1 MCIGSVYRWIQMG
14 KGAVT
19 LLSQAA
25 MYEKS
30 TPNVPVYK
38 VAHRDP
44 PRMPRFAIIQISEKV
59 KKLKKSKKQ
68 KNDFFKKMTF

>member
-1 MCIGSVYRWIQMG
+1 
-14 KGAVT
+14 
-19 LLSQAA
+19 

-44 PRMPRFAIIQISEKV
+44 PRMPRFAIIQVSEKV
-59 KKLKKSKKQ
+59 KKLKKLKKQ

>member
-1 MCIGSVYRWIQMG
+1 MCIGSVYRLWKLG

-44 PRMPRFAIIQISEKV
+44 PRMPRFAIIQVSEKV
-59 KKLKKSKKQ
+59 RKLKKSKKQ

>member
-1 MCIGSVYRWIQMG
+1 MCIGSVDRLCKLG

-44 PRMPRFAIIQISEKV
+44 PRLPRFAIIQISEKV

>member
-1 MCIGSVYRWIQMG
+1 MCIGSVYRSRQIG

-44 PRMPRFAIIQISEKV
+44 PRMPRFAIIQVSEKV
-59 KKLKKSKKQ
+59 RKLKKSKKQ

>member
-1 MCIGSVYRWIQMG
+1 MCIGFVYRLCKWG
-14 KGAVT
+14 KCAVT

-30 TPNVPVYK
+30 SRNVPVYK

>member
-19 LLSQAA
+19 LLSYAA

-30 TPNVPVYK
+30 TPKVPVYK

-44 PRMPRFAIIQISEKV
+44 PRMPRFAIIQVSEKV
-59 KKLKKSKKQ
+59 RKLKKSKKQ